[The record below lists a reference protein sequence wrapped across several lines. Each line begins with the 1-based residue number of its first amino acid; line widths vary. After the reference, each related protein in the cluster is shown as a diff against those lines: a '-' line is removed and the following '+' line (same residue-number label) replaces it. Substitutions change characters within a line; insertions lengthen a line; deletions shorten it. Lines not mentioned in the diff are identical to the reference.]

1 MTDVVAVALIA
12 AVPATLGAIVG
23 MINKTK
29 LGQVSNQID
38 GRLTELLDITRKAS
52 HAEGMKDEKG
62 EQAERNK

>member
-38 GRLTELLDITRKAS
+38 GRLKPLQDANISDS
-52 HAEGMKDEKG
+52 HLTC
-62 EQAERNK
+62 